1 MLTQISLMPAS
12 RRCFGG
18 AHRALC
24 LPRPC
29 VPNTELCVPSKHARH
44 VAAPI
49 PSVVADSPLRIC
61 ATGQPYSLRRPPT
74 QPLPITLDTETFSA
88 VPLRGPLAGRRG
100 YRQTHVRSSA
110 SALFAHP
117 TLYLFFFLSFY
128 LAQRCPPRFAGN
140 NGGSL
145 PFLLPSSKK
154 KKKKMDDHKLV
165 AD

>member
-18 AHRALC
+18 ARRALC

-44 VAAPI
+44 VAALI

-110 SALFAHP
+110 SAIFAHP
-117 TLYLFFFLSFY
+117 TLPLFL
-128 LAQRCPPRFAGN
+128 LARLPRFVDSLETT
-140 NGGSL
+140 NGGFPSVSS
-145 PFLLPSSKK
+145 SSKV
-154 KKKKMDDHKLV
+154 DDV
-165 AD
+165 